1 MLLRRGV
8 DMKPSENSQRWL
20 TTFSLSLIAIAG
32 VMYLQNR
39 LVPSGSLL
47 VTAAGFLLWQRGLC
61 WRDSRNG
68 FRFDALW
75 NIRRPHYW
83 QIVFQAGVYLYWGL
97 YWDVVRSWVLLILAQ
112 VAVAYLLEAMLSW
125 SRHKTWRL
133 GFGPWPIVG
142 SINLF
147 FWFREDF
154 FFLQLL
160 LIAGTQLT
168 KEFITWNR
176 DGRRVHVFNPS
187 AIVTAVAGLS
197 LMLTNRM
204 DMAYGADLINSFV
217 IAPNFFEVLLIVGLA
232 VQFLFSTTLVTLG
245 TTLSLSVIFFS
256 LKSFGL
262 APQTP
267 FDASVLIG
275 FTLLITDPQTSP
287 KNEIGKLLFGLCYGV
302 GIFAT
307 YAILRSLQQPSFFDK
322 ILPVMLLNALVMQF
336 DGAGN
341 WIYGRFS
348 NMYRTQQVLGN
359 RYLHMATYALLFVA
373 VLPSLKVRNP
383 ETFDPFPPVILV
395 PSAPV
400 QELLAKA
407 IAVDIAYPDV
417 RKPFGFRAEI
427 THFDE
432 HQKLNQDIAE
442 SNVRVGQGLLIL
454 GETDMAIARLERA
467 AEEDPRY
474 SGLLDEVRASVN
486 R

>member
-1 MLLRRGV
+1 
-8 DMKPSENSQRWL
+8 MKPSENSQRWL

-187 AIVTAVAGLS
+187 AIVTAV
-197 LMLTNRM
+197 
-204 DMAYGADLINSFV
+204 D
-217 IAPNFFEVLLIVGLA
+217 
-232 VQFLFSTTLVTLG
+232 
-245 TTLSLSVIFFS
+245 
-256 LKSFGL
+256 
-262 APQTP
+262 
-267 FDASVLIG
+267 
-275 FTLLITDPQTSP
+275 
-287 KNEIGKLLFGLCYGV
+287 
-302 GIFAT
+302 
-307 YAILRSLQQPSFFDK
+307 
-322 ILPVMLLNALVMQF
+322 
-336 DGAGN
+336 
-341 WIYGRFS
+341 
-348 NMYRTQQVLGN
+348 
-359 RYLHMATYALLFVA
+359 
-373 VLPSLKVRNP
+373 
-383 ETFDPFPPVILV
+383 
-395 PSAPV
+395 
-400 QELLAKA
+400 
-407 IAVDIAYPDV
+407 
-417 RKPFGFRAEI
+417 
-427 THFDE
+427 
-432 HQKLNQDIAE
+432 
-442 SNVRVGQGLLIL
+442 
-454 GETDMAIARLERA
+454 RL
-467 AEEDPRY
+467 
-474 SGLLDEVRASVN
+474 
-486 R
+486 